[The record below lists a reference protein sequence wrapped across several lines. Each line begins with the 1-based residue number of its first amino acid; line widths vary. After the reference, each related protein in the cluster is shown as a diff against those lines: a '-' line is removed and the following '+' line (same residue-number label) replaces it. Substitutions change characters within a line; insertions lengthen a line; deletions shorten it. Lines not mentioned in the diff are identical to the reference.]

1 MKTGDV
7 DMKLLKIDNEL
18 GQFLNVAGDFQPIDR
33 ITKEDLLRLVNVTLK
48 EEVEFDE
55 YDEEKVKNQA
65 HQIVYKSIY
74 DKLVEL
80 RGRKQEFVDES
91 ERLYLTEYE
100 KYKEDG
106 SREGD

>member
-1 MKTGDV
+1 
-7 DMKLLKIDNEL
+7 MKLLKIDNEL
-18 GQFLNVAGDFQPIDR
+18 GQFLDGAGEFQPIDS
-33 ITKEDLLRLVNVTLK
+33 ITKDDLLRLVNVTLK

-65 HQIVYKSIY
+65 HQIVYKSLY

-80 RGRKQEFVDES
+80 SGRKQEFVDES

-100 KYKEDG
+100 KYQEDALQ
-106 SREGD
+106 EIA